1 MEQEIDIRKELEK
14 AREKASK
21 ITKLTGNSDDID
33 AYWEVVCGD
42 VLLAEQNLREQD
54 HTWENAMLTRELLHY
69 AKQLESYD
77 HMLNSLYSA
86 VSRMSKSLYE
96 HPRLKIEL
104 LSFFLLIVNRIE
116 CLNGHELGLSEDLPI
131 EIRRLQRNIEYAESG
146 EFDLIE
152 EEGHLKHD
160 PVEWTQRWE
169 EVIDEA
175 DKIAY
180 ERLADHPRGMGFCH
194 AYWYERAQV
203 LEENFGIIW
212 RTPSL
217 MNPGV
222 IFD

>member
-1 MEQEIDIRKELEK
+1 MDIASLTFRIARTGLHRYEEPCISGENGSGTVFFSGCDMHCPFCQNAEISHGGKGVNVNGE
-14 AREKASK
+14 
-21 ITKLTGNSDDID
+21 
-33 AYWEVVCGD
+33 
-42 VLLAEQNLREQD
+42 
-54 HTWENAMLTRELLHY
+54 
-69 AKQLESYD
+69 
-77 HMLNSLYSA
+77 
-86 VSRMSKSLYE
+86 
-96 HPRLKIEL
+96 EL
-104 LSFFLLIVNRIE
+104 LSLFLLIVNRIE

-212 RTPSL
+212 RSPSL